1 MSGLTSRNKGK
12 RGEREIVHLLQPV
25 IDEVYASS
33 GIQIPILQR
42 NTIQSDRGGFD
53 IVGLDWLAIEVKH
66 QEQNNVNGWWKQT
79 VQQAGKKMPVLFY
92 RRNNAAWRV
101 RTTGVIHHTT
111 CNAAYACCVVDI
123 AVDDFLI
130 YFRNRLLEELVP
142 EMALAK

>member
-33 GIQIPILQR
+33 GIPIPILQR

-66 QEQNNVNGWWKQT
+66 QEQNNVNGWWTQT

-92 RRNNAAWRV
+92 RRNNAKWRV
-101 RTTGVIHHTT
+101 RTVGYVFQRTSTTGPAFSEAVI
-111 CNAAYACCVVDI
+111 DI
-123 AVDDFLI
+123 STDDFLL
-130 YFRNRLLEELVP
+130 YFKKRLVAEI
-142 EMALAK
+142 AAQN